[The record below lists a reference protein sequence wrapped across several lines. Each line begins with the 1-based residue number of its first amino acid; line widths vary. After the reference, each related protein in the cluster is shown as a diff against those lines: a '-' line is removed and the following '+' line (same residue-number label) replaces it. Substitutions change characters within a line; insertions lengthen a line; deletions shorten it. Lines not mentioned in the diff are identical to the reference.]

1 MKTLITALLVF
12 SSPQLACS
20 EKVIND
26 FLMAAEENVNYFKP
40 SGLSEQEMGAFTT
53 WIEDAQ
59 FRVKTITDNNFSFNN
74 HDESYEIRIQPKAWG
89 QRDLEN
95 NLLKLQLAQYNN
107 RYTQLLTS
115 ALTKRYFVIMDY
127 LEQQYKTRYQI
138 KLSSLLEQESQL
150 LSSQVTSS
158 SFNAKKLLET
168 QEMLEHSK
176 DMLVLYMK
184 RLNATRKLLGLP
196 QVYSDNLQSLSD
208 TDWVIKVSEIDRFL
222 LLAEK
227 TDLDESAPAVVDAK
241 TRLKMIQTENQLLKT
256 KQQLGVDLLRFEYK
270 DSKNDEMAF
279 QLGVNI
285 PLGSSYN
292 GIKSYRKLSME
303 QSQLENK
310 TRELRQTL
318 VQIRQ
323 EIDWLSQELRLMQAS
338 SERIRKRL
346 RQKSIGSDPFLTISL
361 QKQLFADQ
369 IKYFER
375 KKNLLKHY
383 VSYLA
388 TSGKL
393 TEQPLRNWIQSGTP
407 HLIPR

>member
-12 SSPQLACS
+12 VSPQLACS

-26 FLMAAEENVNYFKP
+26 FLMAAEENINYIKP
-40 SGLSEQEMGAFTT
+40 SGLNEQEMGAFST

-59 FRVKTITDNNFSFNN
+59 FRVKTITENNFSFNN

-95 NLLKLQLAQYNN
+95 NLLKLQLTQYNN
-107 RYTQLLTS
+107 RYTQLLNS

-127 LEQQYKTRYQI
+127 LEQQYKTRYQ
-138 KLSSLLEQESQL
+138 LNMSYLLEQELQL
-150 LSSQVTSS
+150 FRSQVTTS
-158 SFNAKKLLET
+158 SFNAKKLLDT

-176 DMLVLYMK
+176 GMLVLYMK
-184 RLNATRKLLGLP
+184 RLNATRKLFGLP
-196 QVYSDNLQSLSD
+196 QVHSDNLQALSD
-208 TDWVIKVSEIDRFL
+208 TDWVIKVSEIDRL

-227 TDLDESAPAVVDAK
+227 TYLDESAPALVDAK
-241 TRLKMIQTENQLLKT
+241 TRLKLIQAENQLLKT
-256 KQQLGVDLLRFEYK
+256 KQQLAVDLLRFEYK
-270 DSKNDEMAF
+270 DSKDDEMAF

-292 GIKSYRKLSME
+292 GIKSYRKLSIE

-310 TRELRQTL
+310 STALRQTL
-318 VQIRQ
+318 EQIRQ
-323 EIDWLSQELRLMQAS
+323 ESDWLSQELKLIQAS
-338 SERIRKRL
+338 IERTRKRL
-346 RQKSIGSDPFLTISL
+346 RQKFIGSDPFLTISL
-361 QKQLFADQ
+361 QKQFFADQ
-369 IKYFER
+369 TKYFER
-375 KKNLLKHY
+375 KKNLLKNY

-393 TEQPLRNWIQSGTP
+393 AEQPLRNWIQSGTP
-407 HLIPR
+407 HLTP